1 MKVTKKILAGLL
13 AASMVV
19 SSATVWAA
27 GSRTNN
33 VTLPEESTGKYVIA
47 DDIKE
52 TPSYKALAEKSPEV
66 VSLIDEVN
74 AGTADAVSFVESMKE
89 VLADETL
96 SEEAKASV
104 ENVISVMEEKNLDF
118 VTGFFDLDLEEDA
131 EVEKNENGN
140 YDVTLAVPSMTDT
153 MTDINLLHY
162 STVRELWEVIEVEAE
177 NIDVENKTIKAEF
190 IDFSPV
196 AIIANAEEAEETAAE

>member
-33 VTLPEESTGKYVIA
+33 VTLPEESAGKYVVA

-52 TPSYKALAEKSPEV
+52 TPSYKALAEKAPEV

-74 AGTADAVSFVESMKE
+74 AGTADATSFVESMKE

-104 ENVISVMEEKNLDF
+104 ENVISVMEAKNLDF

-162 STVRELWEVIEVEAE
+162 STVRELWEVIEVDAE
-177 NIDVENKTIKAEF
+177 NVDVENKTIKAEF

>member
-33 VTLPEESTGKYVIA
+33 VTLPEESAEKYVVA

-52 TPSYKALAEKSPEV
+52 TPSYKALAEKAPEV

-74 AGTADAVSFVESMKE
+74 AGTADAASFVETMKE

-96 SEEAKASV
+96 SEEAKPSV
-104 ENVISVMEEKNLDF
+104 E
-118 VTGFFDLDLEEDA
+118 T
-131 EVEKNENGN
+131 
-140 YDVTLAVPSMTDT
+140 
-153 MTDINLLHY
+153 
-162 STVRELWEVIEVEAE
+162 
-177 NIDVENKTIKAEF
+177 
-190 IDFSPV
+190 
-196 AIIANAEEAEETAAE
+196 

>member
-52 TPSYKALAEKSPEV
+52 TPSYKALAEKAPEV

-177 NIDVENKTIKAEF
+177 N
-190 IDFSPV
+190 
-196 AIIANAEEAEETAAE
+196 